1 MTILQMLIDA
11 ASVGGLYALTAL
23 GLGLI
28 FGVIGLVN
36 FAYGEYIM
44 VGAYVLLLTAGIYW
58 PVAILV
64 VLVFT
69 VLFALTS
76 DWLVF
81 KRVRG
86 APPETLMV
94 VSFGLSFMIQHCYVV
109 LFGSLTRTINF
120 LPEINRSFEIAG
132 LRIAGVSLLQIAA
145 TVVLTAG
152 LAVFINYTRIGYQ
165 MRAVS
170 ENPRMARLVGVNSN
184 RIIAAAFAISAVL
197 AVTVTILFVAQTGSM
212 TPFFGVSLTMI
223 GFVATVIGGLG
234 SLPGCAL
241 GGFLVGALTT
251 LLQMLLPP
259 HLQPFRDAFVFAAVI
274 VTLLVRPQGLIAVRS
289 AWERV

>member
-1 MTILQMLIDA
+1 MTMLQMLIDA
-11 ASVGGLYALTAL
+11 ASVGGLYALTAI
-23 GLGLI
+23 GIGLI

-44 VGAYVLLLTAGIYW
+44 VGAYVLLLTAGFYW
-58 PVAILV
+58 PFAVLCVLLFV
-64 VLVFT
+64 VV
-69 VLFALTS
+69 FALAS

-81 KRVRG
+81 GQVRR
-86 APPETLMV
+86 APPETLMI
-94 VSFGLSFMIQHCYVV
+94 VSFGLSFMIQYIYVMF
-109 LFGSLTRTINF
+109 FGSLTRTVNF
-120 LPEINRSFEIAG
+120 LPDISRSFELGG
-132 LRIAGVSLLQIAA
+132 LRVAGVSLLQIGA
-145 TVVLTAG
+145 TVILTAA
-152 LAVFINYTRIGYQ
+152 LAVFINFTRIGYQ

-170 ENPRMARLVGVNSN
+170 ENPRMARLVGVDSN
-184 RIIAAAFAISAVL
+184 RIIAAAFAISAIL

-259 HLQPFRDAFVFAAVI
+259 HLQPFREAFVFAVVI
-274 VTLLVRPQGLIAVRS
+274 VVLLVRPRGLIAVRS
-289 AWERV
+289 SLERV

>member
-1 MTILQMLIDA
+1 MNALQMLIDA

-44 VGAYVLLLTAGIYW
+44 VGAYVLLLTAGMYW
-58 PVAILV
+58 PFAIVA
-64 VLVFT
+64 VLIFVI
-69 VLFALTS
+69 LFALAS

-81 KRVRG
+81 RQVRR
-86 APPETLMV
+86 AQPETLMI
-94 VSFGLSFMIQHCYVV
+94 VSFGLSFMIQHVYVV
-109 LFGSLTRTINF
+109 LFGSLTRTVNF
-120 LPEINRSFEIAG
+120 LPEINRSIEIGG
-132 LRIAGVSLLQIAA
+132 LRVAGVSVLQIAA
-145 TVVLTAG
+145 TIILTTA
-152 LAVFINYTRIGYQ
+152 LALVINYTKIGYQ

-197 AVTVTILFVAQTGSM
+197 AVTVTVLFVAQTGSM

-251 LLQMLLPP
+251 LLQMLLPSD
-259 HLQPFRDAFVFAAVI
+259 LQPFREAFVFAAVI
-274 VTLLVRPQGLIAVRS
+274 IVLLVRPQGLIAVRS

>member
-44 VGAYVLLLTAGIYW
+44 VGAYVLLLTAGFYW
-58 PVAILV
+58 PFAILA
-64 VLVFT
+64 VLIFV

-81 KRVRG
+81 RRVRR
-86 APPETLMV
+86 APPETLMI
-94 VSFGLSFMIQHCYVV
+94 VSFGLSFMIQHAYVV
-109 LFGSLTRTINF
+109 FFGSLTRTVNF
-120 LPEINRSFEIAG
+120 LPEINRSIEIAG
-132 LRIAGVSLLQIAA
+132 LRVAGVSLLQIAA
-145 TVVLTAG
+145 TIVLTTA
-152 LAVFINYTRIGYQ
+152 LALFINYTRVGYQ

-184 RIIAAAFAISAVL
+184 RVIAAAFAISAVL
-197 AVTVTILFVAQTGSM
+197 AVTVTTLFVAQTGSM

-251 LLQMLLPP
+251 LLQMMLPP
-259 HLQPFRDAFVFAAVI
+259 HLQPFREAFVFAAVI
-274 VTLLVRPQGLIAVRS
+274 LILLVRPQGLIAVKS

>member
-1 MTILQMLIDA
+1 MNALQMLIDA

-44 VGAYVLLLTAGIYW
+44 VGAYVLLLTAGVHW
-58 PVAILV
+58 PFAILA
-64 VLVFT
+64 VLIFVI
-69 VLFALTS
+69 LFALAS

-81 KRVRG
+81 RQVRR
-86 APPETLMV
+86 AQPETLMI
-94 VSFGLSFMIQHCYVV
+94 VSFGLSFMIQHLYVV
-109 LFGSLTRTINF
+109 LFGSLTRTVNF
-120 LPEINRSFEIAG
+120 LPEINRSIEIGG
-132 LRIAGVSLLQIAA
+132 LRVAGVSILQIAA
-145 TVVLTAG
+145 TIILTTA
-152 LAVFINYTRIGYQ
+152 LALVINYTKIGYQ

-184 RIIAAAFAISAVL
+184 RIVAAAFAISAVL
-197 AVTVTILFVAQTGSM
+197 AVTVTVLFVAQTGSM

-251 LLQMLLPP
+251 LLQMMLPS
-259 HLQPFRDAFVFAAVI
+259 HLQPFREAFVFAAVI
-274 VTLLVRPQGLIAVRS
+274 IVLLVRPQGLIAVRS

>member
-44 VGAYVLLLTAGIYW
+44 VGAYVLLLTAGFYW
-58 PVAILV
+58 PFAILA
-64 VLVFT
+64 VLIFV

-81 KRVRG
+81 RRVRR
-86 APPETLMV
+86 APPETLMI
-94 VSFGLSFMIQHCYVV
+94 VSFGLSFMIQHAYVV
-109 LFGSLTRTINF
+109 FFGSLTRTVNF
-120 LPEINRSFEIAG
+120 LPEINRSIEIAG
-132 LRIAGVSLLQIAA
+132 LRVAGVSLLQIAA
-145 TVVLTAG
+145 TIVLTTA
-152 LAVFINYTRIGYQ
+152 LALFINYTRVGYQ

-184 RIIAAAFAISAVL
+184 RVIAAAFAISAVL
-197 AVTVTILFVAQTGSM
+197 AVTVTTLFVAQTGSM

-251 LLQMLLPP
+251 LLQMMLPP
-259 HLQPFRDAFVFAAVI
+259 HLQPFREAFVFAAVI
-274 VTLLVRPQGLIAVRS
+274 MVLLVRPQGLIAVKS